1 VYPWQKGATKYA
13 GHFLRDHPVQAA
25 ALAQAGEI
33 GKQQSDEAFGAVP
46 SYLNGI
52 IPVGG
57 GGEPGGRQLL
67 PDSGADRDGGR
78 GSRDWQPGAELAG
91 LGFLAPAP
99 GIAAGLLS
107 GRDDIG
113 RPLKGNLAAKVRDLT
128 VAQFPAAAAARAVAP
143 SLPGPLPSVA
153 KALAGS
159 QGASKTFP
167 NPNDPYWRFLFGGL
181 YPRKVSR
188 AALNQNHAREKTGR

>member
-1 VYPWQKGATKYA
+1 VAEG
-13 GHFLRDHPVQAA
+13 RDEVRRPLPPRPSRPGGRARQ
-25 ALAQAGEI
+25 LGEL
-33 GKQQSDEAFGAVP
+33 GKQQSDEAFGDVP
-46 SYLNGI
+46 SYLQGL

-57 GGEPGGRQLL
+57 GLVNPSGVNFFQTPAQIGEAVAGLATGNPAQA
-67 PDSGADRDGGR
+67 S
-78 GSRDWQPGAELAG
+78 AG

-99 GIAAGLLS
+99 GSLRGCSPAVTTSAA
-107 GRDDIG
+107 
-113 RPLKGNLAAKVRDLT
+113 A
-128 VAQFPAAAAARAVAP
+128 FPAAAAARAVAP